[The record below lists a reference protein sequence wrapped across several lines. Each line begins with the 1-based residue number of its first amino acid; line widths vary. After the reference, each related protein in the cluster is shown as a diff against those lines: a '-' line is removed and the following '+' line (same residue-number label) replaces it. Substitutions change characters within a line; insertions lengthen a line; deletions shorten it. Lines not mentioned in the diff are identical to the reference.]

1 MAAPTPAD
9 RLRAWFLDNVPDNTP
24 PEEVQGLIDV
34 FAANGA
40 RSLVS
45 LAEVTDEDVVCARAR
60 ACCVT
65 CESGVG
71 PACLRAGLRAP
82 RLMLCLDGVLCACA
96 RLRWPSAVLF
106 FFCGVCARAPLTC
119 ATRAPAG

>member
-1 MAAPTPAD
+1 MAAPTAAD

-60 ACCVT
+60 ACCDMRVWRWA
-65 CESGVG
+65 CVLARG
-71 PACLRAGLRAP
+71 PAGAEIDVMFGWGC
-82 RLMLCLDGVLCACA
+82 
-96 RLRWPSAVLF
+96 
-106 FFCGVCARAPLTC
+106 CARA
-119 ATRAPAG
+119 RA

>member
-45 LAEVTDEDVVCARAR
+45 LAEVTDEDVVCAR
-60 ACCVT
+60 V
-65 CESGVG
+65 CE
-71 PACLRAGLRAP
+71 
-82 RLMLCLDGVLCACA
+82 
-96 RLRWPSAVLF
+96 
-106 FFCGVCARAPLTC
+106 
-119 ATRAPAG
+119 